1 MSANQVAFAPRLT
14 FVSTT
19 GPTLDHDSAKAR
31 RAHTTRANFARR
43 RQRLVSEYAAQKQK
57 EHHTSL
63 TPLQADEHAVQAVRC
78 SQLPFLSH
86 PGLDR
91 ILRGN
96 DAFFINHSS
105 DAVLAMMQS
114 DWAGFLPD
122 PTMFEVSLYFARQFY
137 AARRQQHTHRS
148 MVDAYKGGAIRAV
161 RQRLNEGLDGLS
173 DSLIAAILILTVLDV
188 RPAYLE

>member
-43 RQRLVSEYAAQKQK
+43 RQRLV
-57 EHHTSL
+57 T
-63 TPLQADEHAVQAVRC
+63 
-78 SQLPFLSH
+78 
-86 PGLDR
+86 
-91 ILRGN
+91 
-96 DAFFINHSS
+96 S

>member
-1 MSANQVAFAPRLT
+1 MGKLH
-14 FVSTT
+14 
-19 GPTLDHDSAKAR
+19 LDTDVPA
-31 RAHTTRANFARR
+31 
-43 RQRLVSEYAAQKQK
+43 
-57 EHHTSL
+57 
-63 TPLQADEHAVQAVRC
+63 
-78 SQLPFLSH
+78 
-86 PGLDR
+86 
-91 ILRGN
+91 
-96 DAFFINHSS
+96 S